1 MDVLNLS
8 GADLKGFDAME
19 SGLYPATV
27 YEITLR
33 ETKGNPGAALP
44 AGVPMWNVQFRIA
57 DGHEYENRR
66 AFRSYTL
73 APSEIDGVAYE
84 HKAKMDG
91 MIARFLMDIG
101 YSEAEITS
109 GKFKPD
115 FEDMV
120 GRPVGVVLK
129 RKMKYNTTP
138 EMDEWDNEVVGTKP
152 IDKVVAM
159 DSATAGVI

>member
-27 YEITLR
+27 YEITLK
-33 ETKGNPGAALP
+33 ETKGGEGAKLP
-44 AGVPMWNVQFRIA
+44 KGTPMWNVQFRIA

-66 AFRSYTL
+66 CFRSYTL
-73 APSEIDGVAYE
+73 APAEIDGKTYE

-101 YSEAEITS
+101 YTEAEITS

-120 GRPVGVVLK
+120 GRPLGVVVK
-129 RKMKYNTTP
+129 KKIKYGTTP
-138 EMDEWDNEVVGTKP
+138 EMEEFDNEVVGTKP
-152 IDKVVAM
+152 IDKVVAS
-159 DSATAGVI
+159 DSSGVL